1 VKGGLEGEKMS
12 TLQNQLIPYVIES
25 TERGERAYDIYSRLL
40 KDRIIFIGS
49 SITDSLANVV
59 IAEFL
64 FLQNE
69 SSEKDINLYL
79 NTPGGS
85 ITAGLAI
92 YDTMQF
98 VSCDVSTYCIGQASS
113 MGALLLAGG
122 TKGKRYLLPNSRVLI
137 HQPWG
142 GVEGTTKDVS
152 IQTKEMIRLKGII
165 NGILALHTGK
175 SIKRIEKDTDR
186 DYFMNAEESLNYGLG
201 DKIIQSD
208 KISLLRGNGY
218 TQKK

>member
-1 VKGGLEGEKMS
+1 MKD
-12 TLQNQLIPYVIES
+12 QLIPYVIET

-40 KDRIIFIGS
+40 KDRIIFIGAP
-49 SITDSLANVV
+49 ITDHLANFV

-69 SSEKDINLYL
+69 DQKKDIHLYL

-98 VSCDVSTYCIGQASS
+98 VSCDVATYCIGQAAS
-113 MGALLLAGG
+113 MGALLLVGG
-122 TKGKRYLLPNSRVLI
+122 TKGKRYLLPHSRVLI

-142 GVEGTTKDVS
+142 GVEGSATDVS
-152 IQTKEMIRLKGII
+152 IHTKEMLRLRRIV
-165 NGILALHTGK
+165 NEILSLHTGQP
-175 SIKRIEKDTDR
+175 IKKIERDTER
-186 DYFMNAEESLNYGLG
+186 DYFMDAEEAIKYGIA
-201 DKIIQSD
+201 DKIIKPTKLIGVKKNASD
-208 KISLLRGNGY
+208 
-218 TQKK
+218 

>member
-1 VKGGLEGEKMS
+1 MKA
-12 TLQNQLIPYVIES
+12 QLIPYVIDT

-49 SITDSLANVV
+49 AITDHLANVV

-69 SSEKDINLYL
+69 NPKKEIHLYL

-85 ITAGLAI
+85 ITAGLAV

-98 VSCDVSTYCIGQASS
+98 VSCDVCTYCIGQASS

-122 TKGKRYLLPNSRVLI
+122 AKGKRLLLPNSRVLI

-142 GVEGTTKDVS
+142 GVEGTAKDVD
-152 IQTKEMIRLKGII
+152 IQTKEMMRLREIVT
-165 NGILALHTGK
+165 NILALHTGQSVK
-175 SIKRIEKDTDR
+175 KVEKDTDR
-186 DYFMNAEESLNYGLG
+186 DYFMNAEEAVSYGLG
-201 DKIIQSD
+201 DKIIKSS
-208 KISLLRGNGY
+208 KISLL
-218 TQKK
+218 KKNDNTEKK

>member
-1 VKGGLEGEKMS
+1 MKG
-12 TLQNQLIPYVIES
+12 QLIPYVIEA

-49 SITDSLANVV
+49 AITDHLANVV

-69 SSEKDINLYL
+69 EPQKDIHLYL

-85 ITAGLAI
+85 ITAGLAV

-98 VSCDVSTYCIGQASS
+98 VSCDVSTYCIGQSSS
-113 MGALLLAGG
+113 MGAILFAGG
-122 TKGKRYLLPNSRVLI
+122 TKGKRYLLPNSRILI

-142 GVEGTTKDVS
+142 GVEGTAKDVS
-152 IQTKEMIRLKGII
+152 IQTREMLRLRGIVI
-165 NGILALHTGK
+165 DILALHTGNSLK
-175 SIKRIEKDTDR
+175 KVEKDTDR
-186 DYFMNAEESLNYGLG
+186 DYFMDAAEAVSYGLG
-201 DKIIQSD
+201 DKIIQSA
-208 KISLLRGNGY
+208 KISSLKKNGHAE
-218 TQKK
+218 KK

>member
-1 VKGGLEGEKMS
+1 MKG
-12 TLQNQLIPYVIES
+12 QLIPYVIET

-49 SITDSLANVV
+49 AITDHLANVV

-69 SSEKDINLYL
+69 EPQKDIHLYL

-85 ITAGLAI
+85 ITAGLAV

-98 VSCDVSTYCIGQASS
+98 VSCDVSTYCIGQSSS
-113 MGALLLAGG
+113 MGAILFAGG
-122 TKGKRYLLPNSRVLI
+122 TKGKRYLLPNSRILI

-142 GVEGTTKDVS
+142 GVEGTAKDVS
-152 IQTKEMIRLKGII
+152 IQTREMLRLRGIVI
-165 NGILALHTGK
+165 DILALHTGNSLK
-175 SIKRIEKDTDR
+175 KVEKDTDR
-186 DYFMNAEESLNYGLG
+186 DYFMDAAEAVSYGLG
-201 DKIIQSD
+201 DKIIQSA
-208 KISLLRGNGY
+208 KISSLEKNGHAE
-218 TQKK
+218 KK

>member
-1 VKGGLEGEKMS
+1 MK
-12 TLQNQLIPYVIES
+12 NQLIPYVIES
-25 TERGERAYDIYSRLL
+25 SERGERAYDIYSRLL

-49 SITDSLANVV
+49 AITDHLANVV

-69 SSEKDINLYL
+69 DPEKDVHLYL

-98 VSCDVSTYCIGQASS
+98 VSCGVATYCIGQASS

-142 GVEGTTKDVS
+142 GVEGTAKDVS

-165 NGILALHTGK
+165 NGLLALHTGK
-175 SIKRIEKDTDR
+175 PVKRIEKDTDR
-186 DYFMNAEESLNYGLG
+186 DYFMNAEESLKYGLG
-201 DKIIQSD
+201 DKIIQSA
-208 KISLLRGNGY
+208 KISILKKNGN
-218 TQKK
+218 TEKK

>member
-1 VKGGLEGEKMS
+1 MKG
-12 TLQNQLIPYVIES
+12 QLIPYVIET

-49 SITDSLANVV
+49 PITDGLANVV

-69 SSEKDINLYL
+69 DPKKDIHLYL
-79 NTPGGS
+79 NTAGGS

-98 VSCDVSTYCIGQASS
+98 VSCDVATYCIGQAAS

-122 TKGKRYLLPNSRVLI
+122 TKGKRYLLPHSRVLI

-142 GVEGTTKDVS
+142 GVEGTAKDVS
-152 IQTKEMIRLKGII
+152 IQTKEMLRLKKIVTE
-165 NGILALHTGK
+165 ILALHTGN
-175 SIKRIEKDTDR
+175 SIRKIEKDTDR
-186 DYFMNAEESLNYGLG
+186 DYFMDAEESVRYGLG
-201 DKIIQSD
+201 DKIIQSA
-208 KISLLRGNGY
+208 KVSLLRKDGY
-218 TQKK
+218 TEKE

>member
-1 VKGGLEGEKMS
+1 MKG
-12 TLQNQLIPYVIES
+12 QLIPYVIET
-25 TERGERAYDIYSRLL
+25 TERGERGYDIYSRLL

-49 SITDSLANVV
+49 DITDSLANVV

-69 SSEKDINLYL
+69 DSKKDIHLYL
-79 NTPGGS
+79 NTAGGA

-98 VSCDVSTYCIGQASS
+98 VSCDVATYCIGQAAS

-122 TKGKRYLLPNSRVLI
+122 TKGKRYLLPHSRVLI

-142 GVEGTTKDVS
+142 GVEGTVKDVS
-152 IQTKEMIRLKGII
+152 IQTKEMLRLKKIVTE
-165 NGILALHTGK
+165 ILSLHTGNPVK
-175 SIKRIEKDTDR
+175 KIEKDTDR
-186 DYFMNAEESLNYGLG
+186 DYFMDAEESVKYGLG
-201 DKIIQSD
+201 DKIIQSA
-208 KISLLRGNGY
+208 KISLLRENGY
-218 TQKK
+218 TEKK

>member
-1 VKGGLEGEKMS
+1 MKD
-12 TLQNQLIPYVIES
+12 QLIPFVIET

-40 KDRIIFIGS
+40 KDRIVFIGAP
-49 SITDSLANVV
+49 ITDHIANIV

-69 SSEKDINLYL
+69 DPKKDIHLYL

-98 VSCDVSTYCIGQASS
+98 VSCDVATYCIGQAAS
-113 MGALLLAGG
+113 MGALLLVGG
-122 TKGKRYLLPNSRVLI
+122 TKGKRYLLPHSRILI

-142 GVEGTTKDVS
+142 GVEGSATDVS
-152 IQTKEMIRLKGII
+152 IHTKEMLRLRKIV
-165 NGILALHTGK
+165 NEILSLHTGQSLK
-175 SIKRIEKDTDR
+175 KIERDTER
-186 DYFMNAEESLNYGLG
+186 DYFMDAEEAIKYGIA
-201 DKIIQSD
+201 DKVIKPTKLIG
-208 KISLLRGNGY
+208 L
-218 TQKK
+218 KKDDTD

>member
-1 VKGGLEGEKMS
+1 MN
-12 TLQNQLIPYVIES
+12 NQLVPYVIES
-25 TERGERAYDIYSRLL
+25 SERGERAYDIYSRLL

-49 SITDSLANVV
+49 AITDNLANVV

-69 SSEKDINLYL
+69 DPEKDIHLYL

-85 ITAGLAI
+85 ITAGLAV

-98 VSCDVSTYCIGQASS
+98 VSCDVATYCIGQASS
-113 MGALLLAGG
+113 MGALLFAGG
-122 TKGKRYLLPNSRVLI
+122 TKGKRYLLPNSRILI

-152 IQTKEMIRLKGII
+152 IQTKEMIRLKEII
-165 NGILALHTGK
+165 NGLLALHTGMPV
-175 SIKRIEKDTDR
+175 KRIEKDTDR
-186 DYFMNAEESLNYGLG
+186 DYFMNAEESLRYGLG
-201 DKIIQSD
+201 DKIIQSS
-208 KISLLRGNGY
+208 KILTLKKNAY
-218 TQKK
+218 TEKK

>member
-1 VKGGLEGEKMS
+1 MKG
-12 TLQNQLIPYVIES
+12 QLIPYVIEA

-49 SITDSLANVV
+49 PITDGLANVV

-69 SSEKDINLYL
+69 DPKKDIHLYL
-79 NTPGGS
+79 NTAGGA

-98 VSCDVSTYCIGQASS
+98 VSCDVATYCIGQAAS

-122 TKGKRYLLPNSRVLI
+122 TKGKRYLLPHSRVLI

-142 GVEGTTKDVS
+142 GVEGTAKDVS
-152 IQTKEMIRLKGII
+152 IQTKEMLRLKKIVTE
-165 NGILALHTGK
+165 ILALHTGN
-175 SIKRIEKDTDR
+175 SIRKIEKDTDR
-186 DYFMNAEESLNYGLG
+186 DYFMDAEESVRYGLG
-201 DKIIQSD
+201 DKIIQSA
-208 KISLLRGNGY
+208 KVSLLRKDGY
-218 TQKK
+218 TEKK

>member
-1 VKGGLEGEKMS
+1 MKG
-12 TLQNQLIPYVIES
+12 QLIPYVIET

-49 SITDSLANVV
+49 PITDSLANVV

-69 SSEKDINLYL
+69 DPKKDIHLYL
-79 NTPGGS
+79 NTAGGS

-98 VSCDVSTYCIGQASS
+98 VSCDVATYCIGQAAS

-122 TKGKRYLLPNSRVLI
+122 TKGKRYLLPHSRVLI

-142 GVEGTTKDVS
+142 GVEGTAKDVS
-152 IQTKEMIRLKGII
+152 IQTKEMLRLKKIVTE
-165 NGILALHTGK
+165 ILALHTGN
-175 SIKRIEKDTDR
+175 SIKKIEKDTDR
-186 DYFMNAEESLNYGLG
+186 DYFMDAEESVKYGLG
-201 DKIIQSD
+201 DKIVQSA
-208 KISLLRGNGY
+208 KISLLKKDGY
-218 TQKK
+218 TEKK

>member
-1 VKGGLEGEKMS
+1 M
-12 TLQNQLIPYVIES
+12 IPYVIEA

-49 SITDSLANVV
+49 PITDSLANVV

-69 SSEKDINLYL
+69 DPKKDIHLYL
-79 NTPGGS
+79 NTAGGS

-98 VSCDVSTYCIGQASS
+98 VSCDVATYCIGQAAS

-122 TKGKRYLLPNSRVLI
+122 TKGKRYLLPHSRVLI

-142 GVEGTTKDVS
+142 GVEGTAKDV
-152 IQTKEMIRLKGII
+152 
-165 NGILALHTGK
+165 
-175 SIKRIEKDTDR
+175 
-186 DYFMNAEESLNYGLG
+186 
-201 DKIIQSD
+201 
-208 KISLLRGNGY
+208 
-218 TQKK
+218 

>member
-1 VKGGLEGEKMS
+1 MKG
-12 TLQNQLIPYVIES
+12 QLIPYVIEA

-49 SITDSLANVV
+49 PITDALANVV

-69 SSEKDINLYL
+69 DTKKDIHLYL
-79 NTPGGS
+79 NTAGGS

-98 VSCDVSTYCIGQASS
+98 VSCDVATYCIGQAAS

-122 TKGKRYLLPNSRVLI
+122 TKGKRYLLPHSRVLI

-142 GVEGTTKDVS
+142 GVEGTAKDVS
-152 IQTKEMIRLKGII
+152 IQTKEMLRLKKIVTE
-165 NGILALHTGK
+165 ILALHTGN
-175 SIKRIEKDTDR
+175 SIRKIEKDTDR
-186 DYFMNAEESLNYGLG
+186 DYFMDAEESVRYGLG
-201 DKIIQSD
+201 DKIIQSA
-208 KISLLRGNGY
+208 KVSLLRKDGY
-218 TQKK
+218 TEKE

>member
-1 VKGGLEGEKMS
+1 MKG
-12 TLQNQLIPYVIES
+12 QLIPYVIES

-49 SITDSLANVV
+49 AITDHLANVV

-69 SSEKDINLYL
+69 DPKKDIHLYL

-85 ITAGLAI
+85 ITAGLAV

-98 VSCDVSTYCIGQASS
+98 VSCDVCTYCIGQASS

-122 TKGKRYLLPNSRVLI
+122 AKGKRLLLPTSRVLI

-142 GVEGTTKDVS
+142 GVEGTAKDVD
-152 IQTKEMIRLKGII
+152 IQTKEMMRLREIV
-165 NGILALHTGK
+165 NNILALHTGQSVK
-175 SIKRIEKDTDR
+175 KVEKDTDR
-186 DYFMNAEESLNYGLG
+186 DYFMDAEEAVSYGLG
-201 DKIIQSD
+201 DKIIKSS
-208 KISLLRGNGY
+208 KISLL
-218 TQKK
+218 KKNDNTEKK

>member
-1 VKGGLEGEKMS
+1 MKA
-12 TLQNQLIPYVIES
+12 QLIPYVIET

-49 SITDSLANVV
+49 AITDHLANVV

-69 SSEKDINLYL
+69 DPKKEIHLYL

-85 ITAGLAI
+85 ITAGLAV

-98 VSCDVSTYCIGQASS
+98 VSCDVCTYCIGQASS

-122 TKGKRYLLPNSRVLI
+122 AKGKRLLLPNSRVLI

-142 GVEGTTKDVS
+142 GVEGTAKDVD
-152 IQTKEMIRLKGII
+152 IQTKEMMRLREIVT
-165 NGILALHTGK
+165 NILALHTGQSVK
-175 SIKRIEKDTDR
+175 KVEKDTDR
-186 DYFMNAEESLNYGLG
+186 DYFMNAEEAVSYGLG
-201 DKIIQSD
+201 DKIIKSS
-208 KISLLRGNGY
+208 KISLL
-218 TQKK
+218 KKNDNTEKK

>member
-1 VKGGLEGEKMS
+1 MKD
-12 TLQNQLIPYVIES
+12 QLIPFVIET

-40 KDRIIFIGS
+40 KDRIVFIGAP
-49 SITDSLANVV
+49 ITDHIANIV

-69 SSEKDINLYL
+69 DPKKDIHLYL

-98 VSCDVSTYCIGQASS
+98 VSCDVATYCIGQAAS
-113 MGALLLAGG
+113 MGALLLVGG
-122 TKGKRYLLPNSRVLI
+122 TKGKRYLLPHSRILI

-142 GVEGTTKDVS
+142 GVEGSATDVS
-152 IQTKEMIRLKGII
+152 IHTKEMLRLRKIV
-165 NGILALHTGK
+165 NEILSLHTGQSLK
-175 SIKRIEKDTDR
+175 KIERDTER
-186 DYFMNAEESLNYGLG
+186 DYFMDAEEAIKYGIA
-201 DKIIQSD
+201 DKIIKPTKLSGLKKDDSD
-208 KISLLRGNGY
+208 
-218 TQKK
+218 

>member
-1 VKGGLEGEKMS
+1 MKG
-12 TLQNQLIPYVIES
+12 QLIPYVIEA

-49 SITDSLANVV
+49 PITDGLANVV

-69 SSEKDINLYL
+69 DPKKDIHLYL
-79 NTPGGS
+79 NTAGGS

-98 VSCDVSTYCIGQASS
+98 VSCDVATYCIGQAAS

-122 TKGKRYLLPNSRVLI
+122 TKGKRYLLPHSRVLI

-142 GVEGTTKDVS
+142 GVEGTAKDVS
-152 IQTKEMIRLKGII
+152 IQTKEMLRLKKIVTE
-165 NGILALHTGK
+165 ILALHTGN
-175 SIKRIEKDTDR
+175 SIRKIEKDTDR
-186 DYFMNAEESLNYGLG
+186 DYFMDAEESVRYGLG
-201 DKIIQSD
+201 DKIIQSA
-208 KISLLRGNGY
+208 KVSLLRKDGY
-218 TQKK
+218 TEKE

>member
-1 VKGGLEGEKMS
+1 MKG
-12 TLQNQLIPYVIES
+12 QLIPYVIEA

-49 SITDSLANVV
+49 PITDSLANIV

-69 SSEKDINLYL
+69 DSKKDIHLYL
-79 NTPGGS
+79 NTAGGS

-98 VSCDVSTYCIGQASS
+98 VSCDVATYCIGQAAS

-122 TKGKRYLLPNSRVLI
+122 TKGKRYLLPHSRVLI

-142 GVEGTTKDVS
+142 GVEGTAKDVS
-152 IQTKEMIRLKGII
+152 IQTKEMLRLKRIVTE
-165 NGILALHTGK
+165 ILALHTGN
-175 SIKRIEKDTDR
+175 SIKKIEKDTDR
-186 DYFMNAEESLNYGLG
+186 DYFMDAEESVKYGLG
-201 DKIIQSD
+201 DKIIQSA
-208 KISLLRGNGY
+208 KISLLRKDGY
-218 TQKK
+218 TEKE

>member
-1 VKGGLEGEKMS
+1 MKG
-12 TLQNQLIPYVIES
+12 QLIPYVIEA

-49 SITDSLANVV
+49 PITDGLANVV

-69 SSEKDINLYL
+69 DTKKDIHLYL
-79 NTPGGS
+79 NTAGGS

-98 VSCDVSTYCIGQASS
+98 VSCDVATYCIGQAAS

-122 TKGKRYLLPNSRVLI
+122 TKGKRYLLPHSRVLI

-142 GVEGTTKDVS
+142 GVEGTAKDVS
-152 IQTKEMIRLKGII
+152 IQTKEMLRLKKIVTE
-165 NGILALHTGK
+165 ILALHTGN
-175 SIKRIEKDTDR
+175 SIRKIEKDTDR
-186 DYFMNAEESLNYGLG
+186 DYFMDAEESVRYGLG
-201 DKIIQSD
+201 DKIIQSA
-208 KISLLRGNGY
+208 KVSLLRKDGY
-218 TQKK
+218 TEKE

>member
-1 VKGGLEGEKMS
+1 MKG
-12 TLQNQLIPYVIES
+12 QLIPYVIEA

-49 SITDSLANVV
+49 AITDHLANVV

-69 SSEKDINLYL
+69 DPEKDIHLYL

-85 ITAGLAI
+85 ITAGLAV

-98 VSCDVSTYCIGQASS
+98 ISCDVCTYCIGQASS

-122 TKGKRYLLPNSRVLI
+122 AKGKRFLLPTSRVLI

-142 GVEGTTKDVS
+142 GVEGTAKDVS
-152 IQTKEMIRLKGII
+152 IQTKEMMRLREIVV
-165 NGILALHTGK
+165 NILALHTGQSVK
-175 SIKRIEKDTDR
+175 KVEKDTDR
-186 DYFMNAEESLNYGLG
+186 DYFMDASEAVNYGLG
-201 DKIIQSD
+201 DKIIKSS
-208 KISLLRGNGY
+208 KISRL
-218 TQKK
+218 KKNDNT

>member
-1 VKGGLEGEKMS
+1 MKG
-12 TLQNQLIPYVIES
+12 QLIPYVIEAN
-25 TERGERAYDIYSRLL
+25 ERGERAYDIYSRLL

-49 SITDSLANVV
+49 AITDHLANVV

-69 SSEKDINLYL
+69 DSKKDIHLYL

-85 ITAGLAI
+85 ITAGLAV

-98 VSCDVSTYCIGQASS
+98 VSCDVCTYCIGQASS

-122 TKGKRYLLPNSRVLI
+122 AKGKRFLLPTSRVLI

-142 GVEGTTKDVS
+142 GVEGTAKDVS
-152 IQTKEMIRLKGII
+152 IQTKEMMRLRKIVTD
-165 NGILALHTGK
+165 ILALHTGQSVK
-175 SIKRIEKDTDR
+175 KVEKDTDR
-186 DYFMNAEESLNYGLG
+186 DYFMDAAEAVNYGLG
-201 DKIIQSD
+201 DKIIKSS
-208 KISLLRGNGY
+208 KISRL
-218 TQKK
+218 KKNDNT

>member
-1 VKGGLEGEKMS
+1 MNS
-12 TLQNQLIPYVIES
+12 QLIPYVIES
-25 TERGERAYDIYSRLL
+25 SDKGERAYDIYSRLL

-49 SITDSLANVV
+49 AINDHLANVV

-69 SSEKDINLYL
+69 DPEKDVHLYL

-85 ITAGLAI
+85 ITAGLAV

-98 VSCDVSTYCIGQASS
+98 ISCDVSTYCIGQASS

-142 GVEGTTKDVS
+142 GVEGTAKDVS
-152 IQTKEMIRLKGII
+152 IQTKEMMRLKKII
-165 NGILALHTGK
+165 NGLLALHTGRPVK
-175 SIKRIEKDTDR
+175 KIEKDTDR
-186 DYFMNAEESLNYGLG
+186 DYFMDAGESLKYGLG
-201 DKIIQSD
+201 DKIIQSS
-208 KISLLRGNGY
+208 KISLLKKNGH
-218 TQKK
+218 TEKK